1 MTNLEKYRSLLHDG
15 VQGLLLT
22 SRYSRMYAAE
32 FDIAEGVAVVSAQ
45 GARYFTDSRYI
56 EAARQEVQGAQ
67 VELVTRERG
76 HLALA
81 AGYLQERG
89 LKRVG
94 FESGAVSV
102 DALARYE
109 RALPCTLVPAQD
121 LPDGLRASKDGE
133 ELAAME
139 KAQRITDEAFQ
150 AILNFIRPGQTERE
164 VAARLVYEL
173 LRRGGERVSFDPIVA
188 AGANGSKPHAV
199 PGDTVIQPG
208 MFVTMDFGC
217 VWRGYC
223 SDMTRTVAV
232 GKPAPEMERVYQVV
246 LEAQQAGIAAARA
259 GLLHDIGKIVIPPD
273 VLFKEEKLTA
283 VEFEQI
289 QCHVLYGYHIL
300 CGSQEPFFQLAA
312 NIAREHHERFD
323 GSGYLGLH
331 GREIDRYAR
340 MTAVAD
346 VFDALTTERTYKK
359 AWSFEDGF
367 LYILDHAGDFFD
379 PEIVQL
385 FEGSREE
392 IEAIYRAENV
402 RKPAVAA
409 EAT

>member
-1 MTNLEKYRSLLHDG
+1 MDHIAQIAGKLADHQLDAMLLSSQAGERYAVGFHG
-15 VQGLLLT
+15 EGLVLVT
-22 SRYSRMYAAE
+22 REGAHYS
-32 FDIAEGVAVVSAQ
+32 
-45 GARYFTDSRYI
+45 TDSRYI

-81 AGYLQERG
+81 AGYLQEHG

-139 KAQRITDEAFQ
+139 KAQRITAEAFQ

-223 SDMTRTVAV
+223 SDMTRTFFCGQPDPQYAAIHDLVRAANALAESMLRPGV
-232 GKPAPEMERVYQVV
+232 PLRDLDKAARAP
-246 LEAQQAGIAAARA
+246 IAAAGYGEFFTHRL
-259 GLLHDIGKIVIPPD
+259 GHFIGQTDHEQGD
-273 VLFKEEKLTA
+273 V
-283 VEFEQI
+283 
-289 QCHVLYGYHIL
+289 
-300 CGSQEPFFQLAA
+300 
-312 NIAREHHERFD
+312 
-323 GSGYLGLH
+323 SG
-331 GREIDRYAR
+331 
-340 MTAVAD
+340 
-346 VFDALTTERTYKK
+346 TTELIAKPGMIFSIEPGVYLPGKFGVRVEDLVIVTETGCEVLNHVDKH
-359 AWSFEDGF
+359 WS
-367 LYILDHAGDFFD
+367 
-379 PEIVQL
+379 
-385 FEGSREE
+385 
-392 IEAIYRAENV
+392 
-402 RKPAVAA
+402 AVGV
-409 EAT
+409 

>member
-1 MTNLEKYRSLLHDG
+1 MDHIAQIAGKLADHQLDAMLLASQAGERYAVGFHG
-15 VQGLLLT
+15 EGLVLVT
-22 SRYSRMYAAE
+22 REGAHYS
-32 FDIAEGVAVVSAQ
+32 
-45 GARYFTDSRYI
+45 TDSRYI

-81 AGYLQERG
+81 AGYLQEHG

-139 KAQRITDEAFQ
+139 AAQRITDEAFQ

-259 GLLHDIGKIVIPPD
+259 GL
-273 VLFKEEKLTA
+273 A
-283 VEFEQI
+283 
-289 QCHVLYGYHIL
+289 
-300 CGSQEPFFQLAA
+300 
-312 NIAREHHERFD
+312 
-323 GSGYLGLH
+323 
-331 GREIDRYAR
+331 GREIDAR
-340 MTAVAD
+340 
-346 VFDALTTERTYKK
+346 RP
-359 AWSFEDGF
+359 DGDPGGGVWGGIF
-367 LYILDHAGDFFD
+367 PQLRPLPGTGDPRVPQCRAGGGTDHARG
-379 PEIVQL
+379 
-385 FEGSREE
+385 GSGLR
-392 IEAIYRAENV
+392 RAGHLSARAFWRAHRGRDRPVGNGM
-402 RKPAVAA
+402 P
-409 EAT
+409 

>member
-1 MTNLEKYRSLLHDG
+1 MDHIAQIAGKLADHQLDAMLLASQAGERYAVGFHG
-15 VQGLLLT
+15 GGLVLVT
-22 SRYSRMYAAE
+22 REGAHYS
-32 FDIAEGVAVVSAQ
+32 
-45 GARYFTDSRYI
+45 TDSRYI

-81 AGYLQERG
+81 AGYLQEHG

-188 AGANGSKPHAV
+188 SGPNSSMPHAV
-199 PGDTVIQPG
+199 PTDRKVREGDFI
-208 MFVTMDFGC
+208 TMDFGC
-217 VWRGYC
+217 VAEGYC
-223 SDMTRTVAV
+223 SDMTRTVAL
-232 GKPAPEMERVYQVV
+232 GEPTGEMRKVYQTV
-246 LEAQQAGIAAARA
+246 LAAQLAGIAVTKAGVPGKSIDAAARKVIEDA
-259 GLLHDIGKIVIPPD
+259 GYGEYFGHGYGHSLGIEIHESPNANTRDETLLPVGAVVSAEPGIYLPGKFGVRIED
-273 VLFKEEKLTA
+273 VTVLTA
-283 VEFEQI
+283 DG
-289 QCHVLYGYHIL
+289 CMVLTKSPKELIIL
-300 CGSQEPFFQLAA
+300 
-312 NIAREHHERFD
+312 
-323 GSGYLGLH
+323 
-331 GREIDRYAR
+331 
-340 MTAVAD
+340 
-346 VFDALTTERTYKK
+346 
-359 AWSFEDGF
+359 
-367 LYILDHAGDFFD
+367 
-379 PEIVQL
+379 
-385 FEGSREE
+385 
-392 IEAIYRAENV
+392 
-402 RKPAVAA
+402 
-409 EAT
+409 

>member
-1 MTNLEKYRSLLHDG
+1 MDHIAQIAGKLADHQLDAMLLASQAGERYAVGFHG
-15 VQGLLLT
+15 EGLVLVT
-22 SRYSRMYAAE
+22 REGAHYS
-32 FDIAEGVAVVSAQ
+32 
-45 GARYFTDSRYI
+45 TDSRYI

-81 AGYLQERG
+81 AGYLQEHG

-217 VWRGYC
+217 VYEGYC
-223 SDMTRTVAV
+223 SDMTRTVVV
-232 GKPAPEMERVYQVV
+232 GKASEKQKEIYNIV
-246 LEAQQAGIAAARA
+246 LEAQLTSLAAVQPGKTGAEIDRIAR
-259 GLLHDIGKIVIPPD
+259 DIIGKAGYGDYFGHGLGHSVG
-273 VLFKEEKLTA
+273 LFIHEEPRLSPAGNEILQPGMTVTVEPGIYLPGVGGVRIEDLTA
-283 VEFEQI
+283 VTEN
-289 QCHVLYGYHIL
+289 GYENFASSPKELI
-300 CGSQEPFFQLAA
+300 
-312 NIAREHHERFD
+312 
-323 GSGYLGLH
+323 
-331 GREIDRYAR
+331 EI
-340 MTAVAD
+340 
-346 VFDALTTERTYKK
+346 
-359 AWSFEDGF
+359 
-367 LYILDHAGDFFD
+367 
-379 PEIVQL
+379 
-385 FEGSREE
+385 
-392 IEAIYRAENV
+392 
-402 RKPAVAA
+402 
-409 EAT
+409 